1 MELTRATQFALRTLL
16 DLAVNG
22 PGRTAVIAARRGIP
36 PAQAGKIVQQLARG
50 GIVRTSRGAGGG
62 VQLSRA
68 PERMTLRQ
76 VIEAI
81 EGPIVVARCLAWND
95 CPCKQPCSVRL
106 TLGRIQHTFE
116 RLLDDVTIADLAR
129 HS

>member
-16 DLAVNG
+16 DLAQNG
-22 PGRTAVIAARRGIP
+22 PGQTAVIAARRGIP

-50 GIVRTSRGAGGG
+50 GIVHTSRGARGG
-62 VQLSRA
+62 VRLARA

-81 EGPIVVARCLAWND
+81 EGPVVVSRCLAWND
-95 CPCKQPCSVRL
+95 CPCRQPCPVRV
-106 TLGRIQHTFE
+106 TLGRIQHAFE
-116 RLLDDVTIADLAR
+116 NLLDDVTIADLAKR
-129 HS
+129 